1 MTKEIKEYLERESYD
16 HATLADWYISS
27 VGNEVPVWTEEH
39 IEELLNDFYII
50 PRELKIKPLPYL
62 TMKIP
67 DEKIEECRKLME
79 ELSQR
84 SLLSFGL
91 PRELID
97 EFYFPKETKDEV

>member
-16 HATLADWYISS
+16 HATLTDWYISS
-27 VGNEVPVWTEEH
+27 VGSEAPVWTEEH
-39 IEELLNDFYII
+39 IEELLNDFYVI
-50 PRELKIKPLPYL
+50 PRELKLRPLPCL

-91 PRELID
+91 PRKFID
-97 EFYFPKETKDEV
+97 ELYFPKETKDEV